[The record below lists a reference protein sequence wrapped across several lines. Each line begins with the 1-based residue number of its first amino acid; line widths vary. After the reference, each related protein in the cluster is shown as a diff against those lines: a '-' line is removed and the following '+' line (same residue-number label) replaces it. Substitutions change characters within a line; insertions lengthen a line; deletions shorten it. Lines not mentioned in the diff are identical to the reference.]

1 MSDSLLY
8 QMILMILRKKI
19 KYIKDDTDIVNLR
32 TIMSDK
38 TNVLLV
44 DDRPENLLALEV
56 SLEDLDLN
64 LVKATSGNEA
74 LGFLVEK
81 EFALVLLDVQMP
93 DMDGFEVAGLMRK
106 NEVTRGVPI
115 IFVTA
120 ENREQKYIFEGYE
133 AGAVDFLYKP
143 IMPEFLRSKV
153 KVFVELYQQKLL
165 LQRQTKELERSNG
178 ELEQFAY
185 VASHDLQEPLRM
197 VVSYVQ
203 LLQRRYKDKL
213 DKDANEFI
221 AYAVDGS
228 KRMQE
233 LINDLLALSRI
244 GKRGKDFELT
254 DCETVIDRVVS
265 NLEMSIRESGA
276 KITRDSMPTLI
287 ADNSQL
293 VQLFQNLIGNAI
305 KYCNEDVPR
314 IHISVKQNGK
324 DIVFSVSDNGIGIDP
339 QYNERIFTIF
349 QRLHG
354 KDKYS
359 GTGIGLAICRKIVE
373 RHGGK
378 IRVGSQPGKGSTFY
392 FTMPNLNKSE

>member
-1 MSDSLLY
+1 
-8 QMILMILRKKI
+8 MILMILRKKI